1 MIGNLKVE
9 TDNMCHIL
17 DVDRYINKD
26 LIDLVS
32 DRYTIEEKRNFLS
45 NSIGYWGYNVVKLVC
60 CHLLPNLIA
69 SFPEAKEIRDNECLK
84 LKRKI
89 KKLGKGEEHDES
101 GYDEDDDVDEEER
114 GESEQGDD
122 KDDVDEE
129 GEEGDDDENKE
140 GDEDEDEE
148 GDEDEQGAIDEDEQ
162 GDDDE
167 QSENDEEGE
176 EDITE
181 DD

>member
-1 MIGNLKVE
+1 MGCEKIERGYVKLYKKLRYCDDENLHTVMLGLSENDINRICDCICQYLIGNLKVE

-45 NSIGYWGYNVVKLVC
+45 NSVGCQGYNVANLVC

-84 LKRKI
+84 LK
-89 KKLGKGEEHDES
+89 EEL
-101 GYDEDDDVDEEER
+101 
-114 GESEQGDD
+114 
-122 KDDVDEE
+122 K
-129 GEEGDDDENKE
+129 N
-140 GDEDEDEE
+140 
-148 GDEDEQGAIDEDEQ
+148 
-162 GDDDE
+162 
-167 QSENDEEGE
+167 
-176 EDITE
+176 
-181 DD
+181 